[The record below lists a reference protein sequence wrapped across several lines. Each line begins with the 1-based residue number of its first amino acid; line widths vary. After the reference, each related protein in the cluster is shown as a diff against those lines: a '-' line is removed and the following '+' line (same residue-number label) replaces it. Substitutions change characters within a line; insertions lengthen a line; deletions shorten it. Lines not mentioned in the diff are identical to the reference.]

1 VNILTYSSLYP
12 NPVDTT
18 HGIFVERR
26 LRRYLEFSGAK
37 ATVVAPVPWF
47 PFRSRLFGQYAEF
60 ARIPERAIRFGIE
73 VQYPRFRLIPKIGM
87 LGAPGN
93 MAKATLGA
101 VREIASTRGPINVID
116 AHYFYPDGV
125 AAAQVAER
133 LGIPFVV
140 TARGSDINVIA
151 EFAKPRQMIVEAAHR
166 AKMVIAVS
174 EALKRSLVGLGVD
187 EGKIEVLRN
196 GVDLTFFCP
205 GDRVALRDKL
215 GFDSTMFISVGAL
228 KEAKGH
234 DVAIRSLAHIPGA
247 SLTVIGGGPFE
258 NELKSLAT
266 SLGLES
272 RVDFA
277 GRLSADELL
286 DYYQAADALL
296 LVSRREGMPN
306 VVLESL
312 ACGTPVIAADVGGI
326 REVVSDPA
334 MGELLSD
341 RRPQSLATAWRSLMQ
356 RGIDRGTIRKRAE
369 CLSWEPTI
377 EGLHS
382 VFERCASVSQ
392 P

>member
-1 VNILTYSSLYP
+1 
-12 NPVDTT
+12 
-18 HGIFVERR
+18 
-26 LRRYLEFSGAK
+26 
-37 ATVVAPVPWF
+37 
-47 PFRSRLFGQYAEF
+47 
-60 ARIPERAIRFGIE
+60 
-73 VQYPRFRLIPKIGM
+73 
-87 LGAPGN
+87 